1 MPRLVFVN
9 SCNYK
14 SVCSRT
20 SWNPIA
26 ASLTKRVDDLV
37 DKVADLK
44 ESLEFSQRDI
54 ENHKTQINLLDTN
67 LQSAVE
73 EITKLQTPILFKS
86 LQLLKLNDVIESQIL
101 SFLYQ
106 WSCRLLP
113 PCYREYFKFT
123 SIM

>member
-73 EITKLQTPILFKS
+73 EITKLPTPI
-86 LQLLKLNDVIESQIL
+86 VQI
-101 SFLYQ
+101 S
-106 WSCRLLP
+106 P
-113 PCYREYFKFT
+113 T
-123 SIM
+123 T